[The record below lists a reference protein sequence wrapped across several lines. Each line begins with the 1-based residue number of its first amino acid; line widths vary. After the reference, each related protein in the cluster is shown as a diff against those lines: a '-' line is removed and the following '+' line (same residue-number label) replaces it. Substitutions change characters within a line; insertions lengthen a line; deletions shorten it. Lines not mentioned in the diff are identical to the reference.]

1 MPILNKTKNTA
12 AIYNRGREV
21 VKVYDHGKLAWQ
33 KSTAIPGYLCFTA
46 LEAGQF
52 TLTIPAAVTHTYL
65 SYVEWSKDGRTWNHT
80 DNTSGEV
87 VTIQVDVTSG
97 DKVYWRGKA
106 QRYTTSTN
114 NYSCFS
120 SDCRFTAK
128 GVLKSLLFA
137 EDFVTHVDGTW
148 TSVYNYALSQ
158 LFRGCTTL
166 IDASELILPSG
177 HLAVAQLLGLFR
189 DCTNLVRGAD
199 LPATG
204 VNGSTY
210 YWLYYNCT
218 SLERLPNI
226 AATTITDISG
236 GNGNYAFYYAF
247 YDCTSM
253 TGSVTLNLTQVKGKQ
268 LFDSCFWR
276 CKISSVDITMQSYDL
291 QGVVFRN
298 CFNNCTNLNHVRCT
312 IDPSLATSDDF
323 QNWLL
328 NVSST
333 GTFIQADGVTW
344 SRGAS
349 GIPNNWTIET
359 QTP

>member
-1 MPILNKTKNTA
+1 MARIIKGRQMA
-12 AIYNRGREV
+12 ARYYKGREV
-21 VKVYDHGKLAWQ
+21 LKEYKQGRLVYE
-33 KSTAIPGYLCFTA
+33 KSISIPDYLCFTA

-52 TLTIPAAVTHTYL
+52 TLTIPAAVTSANLT
-65 SYVEWSKDGRTWNHT
+65 YVEWSKDGRTWNHT
-80 DNTSGEV
+80 DNTSEA
-87 VTIQVDVTSG
+87 VTIDVQVASG
-97 DKVYWRGKA
+97 GKVYWRGKA
-106 QRYTTSTN
+106 QRYATSPTN
-114 NYSCFS
+114 YCCFS

-204 VNGSTY
+204 VNGSSY

-226 AATTITDISG
+226 AATTITDIVG

-247 YDCTSM
+247 YGCTSM
-253 TGSVTLNLTQVKGKQ
+253 TGSVALNLTQVKGKQ
-268 LFDSCFWR
+268 MFDGCFWR
-276 CKISSVDITMQSYDL
+276 CKISSVDVTMQSYDL
-291 QGVVFRN
+291 QGCVFRN
-298 CFNNCTNLNHVRCT
+298 CFYLCTNLNHVRCT

-323 QNWLL
+323 QNWLSG
-328 NVSST
+328 VSST
-333 GTFIQADGVTW
+333 GTFIQAAGVTW
-344 SRGAS
+344 PRGAS
-349 GIPNNWTIET
+349 GIPTNWTIET